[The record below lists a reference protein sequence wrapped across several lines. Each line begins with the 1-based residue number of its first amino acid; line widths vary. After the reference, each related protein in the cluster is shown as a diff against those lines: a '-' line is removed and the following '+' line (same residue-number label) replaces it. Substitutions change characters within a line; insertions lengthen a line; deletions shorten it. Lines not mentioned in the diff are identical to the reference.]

1 MNQIIRFFRAE
12 PVLVKSSLVAAI
24 NVALLLPD
32 WRACL
37 ASIAVALGGGTIVR
51 QHVTPN
57 RKDPA

>member
-1 MNQIIRFFRAE
+1 MNALARLVKSE
-12 PVLVKSSLVAAI
+12 PVLVKSSIVAAI

-57 RKDPA
+57 QKDPA

>member
-1 MNQIIRFFRAE
+1 MNSIIRLVKGE

-37 ASIAVALGGGTIVR
+37 ASVAVALGGGTIVR
-51 QHVTPN
+51 QHVTP
-57 RKDPA
+57 RP